1 MKVNCKAEIV
11 KIEKLKEDLYKFS
24 IKADEIVKD
33 SKPGQFIEIRVIDQ
47 IEPLLRRPISIYNL
61 EKEQGILEFIFQVK
75 GKGTN
80 LLADRKVGEKLDVIG
95 PLGYGTFEI
104 KEYEKVAIIGGGIG
118 MFPLYELAK
127 ELKQTTNTK
136 VNIYMGFRNKELI
149 TLEEEFKAVS
159 DRLTI
164 TTDDG
169 SYGIQG
175 FSINELKKDIENEKI
190 DKIFACGPLPM
201 LKAVK
206 ALASQKEI
214 PCQIS
219 LEEKMACGIGVCLGC
234 AVKTARSTNDAPEY
248 WHVCKAGPVF
258 NAQDVEI

>member
-11 KIEKLKEDLYKFS
+11 KIEQLKQDLYKFS
-24 IKADEIVKD
+24 IKAEEIVKD
-33 SKPGQFIEIRVIDQ
+33 AKPGQFIDVRVIDG

-61 EKEQGILEFIFQVK
+61 DKENGILEFIFQVK

-80 LLADRKVGEKLDVIG
+80 LLAMRKVGEELDIIG
-95 PLGYGTFEI
+95 PLGYGTFSI
-104 KEYEKVAIIGGGIG
+104 KDYQNIAIIGGGIG

-127 ELKQTTNTK
+127 ELKEKTSSN
-136 VNIYMGFRNKELI
+136 VHIYMGFRNKDLI
-149 TLEEEFKAVS
+149 TLEEEFKNVS
-159 DRLTI
+159 NELTI

-175 FSINELKKDIENEKI
+175 FAINELKKDCENQVP

-206 ALASQKEI
+206 AFAAEKNI
-214 PCQIS
+214 PCEIS
-219 LEEKMACGIGVCLGC
+219 LEEKMACGLGVCLGC
-234 AVKTARSTNDAPEY
+234 AVKTAKSPSDAPEY

>member
-80 LLADRKVGEKLDVIG
+80 LLADCKVGEKLDVIG

-206 ALASQKEI
+206 ALATEKEI